1 MNSKKI
7 IAYIVR
13 ITLWALVIAF
23 FWWAI
28 SQNMFDKIFNEPDT
42 FRGLLTTHIQLTA
55 ISAGL
60 AILTSV
66 PLGIFITRPRFRKS
80 EWLIVNIANL
90 GQTIP
95 SLAILALAMSFLGIG
110 MTTAIVALY
119 VYSLLPVLQN
129 TIAGLDSVQPDMKDA
144 AKGMGMTPLQILIR
158 IELPNASSSILAGI
172 RTAVVL
178 NIGTAALAYLIGG
191 GGLGVWIFTG
201 IQLYDNQTLIS
212 GAIPVTLLAV
222 LVDFIFRGLQY
233 VLVPKGNRLATKA
246 VTD

>member
-1 MNSKKI
+1 MNAKKV

-13 ITLWALVIAF
+13 IILWALVIVF
-23 FWWAI
+23 FWWTI
-28 SQNMFDKIFNEPDT
+28 SENMYDKIFNESQE
-42 FRGLLTTHIQLTA
+42 FKGLFVEHLQLTS

-66 PLGIFITRPRFRKS
+66 PLGIFVTRPRFRKS

-95 SLAILALAMSFLGIG
+95 SFAVLAIAMSFLGIG
-110 MTTAIVALY
+110 MTSAIVALY
-119 VYSLLPVLQN
+119 IYSLLPVLQN
-129 TIAGLDSVQPDMKDA
+129 TIAGLDSVQPEMKDA
-144 AKGMGMTPLQILIR
+144 ARGMGMTPLQILFR

-201 IQLYDNQTLIS
+201 IQLYDNQALIS
-212 GAIPVTLLAV
+212 GAVPVTLLAV

>member
-13 ITLWALVIAF
+13 ITLWALVIVF

-28 SQNMFDKIFNEPDT
+28 SENMFDKILNEPDT
-42 FRGLLTTHIQLTA
+42 FRGLLMAHIQLTA

-110 MTTAIVALY
+110 MPTAIVALY

-129 TIAGLDSVQPDMKDA
+129 TIAGLDSVQPEMKDA
-144 AKGMGMTPLQILIR
+144 AKGMGMTPLQILFR

>member
-42 FRGLLTTHIQLTA
+42 FKGLLTTHIQLTA

-129 TIAGLDSVQPDMKDA
+129 TIAGLDSVQPEMKDA
-144 AKGMGMTPLQILIR
+144 AKGMGMTPLQILFR

-212 GAIPVTLLAV
+212 GAIPVTLMAV
-222 LVDFIFRGLQY
+222 LVDFIFRGLQH